1 MLLYK
6 KGFYFKSVI
15 YNQPVDN
22 NFTLSFGKTHY
33 VLANLLLA
41 LVRGTETKSK
51 AHWSTRKFSPIPL
64 ALISLVDHIS
74 EVSEPLAGSS
84 PYAVTSTPVGVPS
97 DKNKPVHP

>member
-1 MLLYK
+1 MK

-22 NFTLSFGKTHY
+22 NFTLSYGKTHY

-41 LVRGTETKSK
+41 LVRGTEAKSK
-51 AHWSTRKFSPIPL
+51 ANWSIRKFSPFAM
-64 ALISLVDHIS
+64 ALISLIDHAS

-84 PYAVTSTPVGVPS
+84 PYAVTSTPVGGLS
-97 DKNKPVHP
+97 EGTKPVHP